1 MIWAQPLHY
10 WQGGGKLFTLRCE
23 PFKSGGWCIPLWALN
38 HASIS
43 LSRSREEQESGQGQE
58 AVCVRRD
65 QICSCDVW
73 SHEPAAAAVPSES
86 WGRSAEKHNSFI
98 TLSIHHL
105 VSYGPDFFFHPPL
118 LFMIG
123 LDQKSPYFF
132 VCIHNRTLN
141 GLKHLYHFKVDWR
154 HENSSQDVNKLG
166 FQTVHQ
172 PLDSLMFCSVQDRLF
187 IVCHVL
193 SLIWEC
199 YLREMWQRKLH
210 LLQLATCQ
218 PFKQLIKY

>member
-1 MIWAQPLHY
+1 MPFWNRARGKSLQEACKSSAIRSALVPEPNKQTSEDHVRKYEEICISLWDYVMIWAQPLHY

-105 VSYGPDFFFHPPL
+105 VSYGPDFFFFILHYFL
-118 LFMIG
+118 WSVWT
-123 LDQKSPYFF
+123 KSPLIF
-132 VCIHNRTLN
+132 
-141 GLKHLYHFKVDWR
+141 
-154 HENSSQDVNKLG
+154 
-166 FQTVHQ
+166 
-172 PLDSLMFCSVQDRLF
+172 LF
-187 IVCHVL
+187 
-193 SLIWEC
+193 
-199 YLREMWQRKLH
+199 
-210 LLQLATCQ
+210 A
-218 PFKQLIKY
+218 